1 MGSIRKAPRTGRW
14 EARYRDPHGL
24 QRTRTFE
31 RRGEATAFLSSVETD
46 MQRGDWVNP
55 ALNRVRFEEWAKEW
69 RATIVHLEPNTLAW
83 YDGML
88 RVHVLPVFATT
99 PVGSID
105 QATVRR
111 FVAALTAS
119 GKASQTVKGA
129 YQTLRN
135 VLATAQGAGAIR
147 VNACD
152 GVKLPRPVKREMLFL
167 SAEQVLDL
175 SAAIVY
181 PYGTLVTFAAY
192 SGLRAGE
199 IGGLR
204 VGRLDLLRGTVD
216 VAEALKDTAGR
227 LHFGPTKNHE
237 RRTVRLPR
245 FLCDLLGTHLA
256 GRPHKPSDLVFTSP
270 QGGPLRHQ
278 AFYRRQFKPAVAATG
293 LPAGLRFHD
302 LRHTC
307 AALLIA
313 QGAHPRAIMERLGHS
328 SITVT
333 IDTYGHLFPALDE
346 ALSDGL
352 ERTYQTARANRKETS
367 CGADVVQIGS

>member
-1 MGSIRKAPRTGRW
+1 M
-14 EARYRDPHGL
+14 

-31 RRGEATAFLSSVETD
+31 RRSEATAFLATIETD

-55 ALNRVRFEEWAKEW
+55 TLTKVRVEEWAKEW
-69 RATIVHLEPNTLAW
+69 RGTIVHLERNTLAW

-88 RVHVLPVFATT
+88 RVHVLPAFGNT
-99 PVGSID
+99 PVGAID
-105 QATVRR
+105 QASVRR

-119 GKASQTVKGA
+119 GKSSQMVKGA

-152 GVKLPRPVKREMLFL
+152 GVKLPRPIKREMLFL

-175 SAAIVY
+175 SAAMAE

-204 VGRLDLLRGTVD
+204 VGRLDLLRATVD

-227 LHFGPTKNHE
+227 LHFG
-237 RRTVRLPR
+237 
-245 FLCDLLGTHLA
+245 
-256 GRPHKPSDLVFTSP
+256 
-270 QGGPLRHQ
+270 
-278 AFYRRQFKPAVAATG
+278 
-293 LPAGLRFHD
+293 
-302 LRHTC
+302 
-307 AALLIA
+307 
-313 QGAHPRAIMERLGHS
+313 
-328 SITVT
+328 
-333 IDTYGHLFPALDE
+333 
-346 ALSDGL
+346 
-352 ERTYQTARANRKETS
+352 
-367 CGADVVQIGS
+367 ADQEP

>member
-14 EARYRDPHGL
+14 EARYRDPTGI

-31 RRGEATAFLSSVETD
+31 RRSEAGAFLATVETD
-46 MQRGDWVNP
+46 MQRGDWVDP
-55 ALNRVRFEEWAKEW
+55 ALTRLRLDEWAREW
-69 RATIVHLEPNTLAW
+69 RGTIVHLEPNTLAW

-88 RVHVLPVFATT
+88 RVHVLPAFGDT
-99 PVGSID
+99 PVGGID
-105 QATVRR
+105 QAAVRR
-111 FVAALTAS
+111 FVASIAAS
-119 GKASQTVKGA
+119 GKSSQTVKGA

-135 VLATAQGAGAIR
+135 VMATAQGAGAIR
-147 VNACD
+147 VNPCD
-152 GVKLPRPVKREMLFL
+152 GVKLPRPVKREKLFL
-167 SAEQVLDL
+167 SAEQVIDL
-175 SAAIVY
+175 SAAIDA
-181 PYGTLVTFAAY
+181 PYGVLVTFAAY

-204 VGRLDLLRGTVD
+204 VGRLDLLGAKVD
-216 VAEALKDTAGR
+216 VAEALKDTAGG

-237 RRTVRLPR
+237 RPTVRLPR
-245 FLCDLLGTHLA
+245 FLCDLLGAYLA
-256 GRPHKPSDLVFTSP
+256 GRPNGSSDLVFTSP
-270 QGGPLRHQ
+270 QGAPLRHN
-278 AFYRRQFKPAVAATG
+278 AFYRRQFKPAVAAAG
-293 LPAGLRFHD
+293 LPSELRFHD

-307 AALLIA
+307 TALLIA

-352 ERTYQTARANRKETS
+352 ERTYQAARANRNETS

>member
-1 MGSIRKAPRTGRW
+1 MGSIRKAPRTGHW
-14 EARYRDPHGL
+14 EARYRDPVGV

-31 RRGEATAFLSSVETD
+31 RRSEATAFLATVETD
-46 MQRGDWVNP
+46 IRRGDWVNP
-55 ALNRVRFEEWAKEW
+55 TLTRVQVEDWAREWQG
-69 RATIVHLEPNTLAW
+69 TIVHLEPNTVAW
-83 YDGML
+83 YDVML
-88 RVHVLPVFATT
+88 RVHVLPAFGDTA
-99 PVGSID
+99 VGAID
-105 QATVRR
+105 QAAVRR
-111 FVAALTAS
+111 FVASLRAN
-119 GKASQTVKGA
+119 GKSSRTVKGA
-129 YQTLRN
+129 YQTLRH
-135 VLATAQGAGAIR
+135 VLATAQGSGAIR
-147 VNACD
+147 VNPCD
-152 GVKLPRPVKREMLFL
+152 GVKLPRAVNREMMFL
-167 SAEQVLDL
+167 TAEQVIDL
-175 SAAIVY
+175 SAAMQA

-204 VGRLDLLRGTVD
+204 VGRLDLLRGSVD
-216 VAEALKDTAGR
+216 VAEALKDTAGH

-245 FLCDLLGTHLA
+245 FLCDLLGA
-256 GRPHKPSDLVFTSP
+256 YMADRPNSASDLVFTSP
-270 QGGPLRHQ
+270 RGAPLRHN
-278 AFYRRQFKPAVAATG
+278 AFYRRQFKPAVVAAG
-293 LPAGLRFHD
+293 LPSALRFHD

-346 ALSDGL
+346 ALSEGL
-352 ERTYQTARANRKETS
+352 ERTYHAARANRSGNS